1 MASGRPKAYPS
12 GGMDIPKQDTVA
24 ASPPRPAGW
33 LAWREWSGAFGDL
46 GTLVPFLLAY
56 IAVMKIDA
64 AGILLTFGAAMIVVG
79 LVYRTPFPVQPMKAI
94 GSVAATHTAAGVALT
109 GATFHLAALVTGI
122 VWLAIGASGAA
133 QRLVR
138 MVSRPVCFGVIL
150 GLGIALILEAVK
162 MMASSW
168 WIAAPALLGTFVL
181 LSRRRFPVMLLL
193 LVAGASLALFQRPEL
208 AGALAGVPV
217 EFRLPALTLGGFD
230 WSQVAVAAIVLVIP
244 QLPLTFGNAVVAIVE
259 ENNRVFP
266 DHPVTEKRVAI
277 STGLMNLFAGSLGGV
292 PMCHGAGGMAGHVR
306 FGARTGGA
314 PVILGVLL
322 VVTALFFSGAVETG
336 LALFPPAILGVILF
350 VAGSQLALGVC
361 EGWERK
367 DDRFVLI
374 VVAALSVW
382 NVGVAFLF
390 GLATQWLL
398 RRKLLEL

>member
-1 MASGRPKAYPS
+1 MEQTDARTDPAISGATAS
-12 GGMDIPKQDTVA
+12 A
-24 ASPPRPAGW
+24 APRRWFAPA
-33 LAWREWSGAFGDL
+33 EWSGAFGDL

-56 IAVMKIDA
+56 IAVVKIDP
-64 AGILLTFGAAMIVVG
+64 AGILLTFGVAMIVVG
-79 LVYRTPFPVQPMKAI
+79 FVYRTPFPVQPMKAI

-109 GATFHLAALVTGI
+109 AGTFHLAALLTGL

-133 QRLVR
+133 QRLSR
-138 MVSRPVCFGVIL
+138 LVSPAVCFGVIL
-150 GLGIALILEAVK
+150 GLGMALMLEAVK
-162 MMASSW
+162 MMAANW

-193 LVAGASLALFQRPEL
+193 LAVGGSVALLQQPEL
-208 AGALAGVPV
+208 ATALAEAPV
-217 EFRLPALTLGGFD
+217 GFRLPALTLGGLE
-230 WSQVAVAAIVLVIP
+230 WSHVAVATIVLVIP
-244 QLPLTFGNAVVAIVE
+244 QLPLTFGNALIAITE
-259 ENNRVFP
+259 ENNRLFP
-266 DHPVTEKRVAI
+266 ERPVTEKRVAI
-277 STGLMNLFAGSLGGV
+277 STGVMNLFAGSLGGV

-314 PVILGVLL
+314 PVILGTLL
-322 VVTALFFSGAVETG
+322 VVAALFFSGAVETG
-336 LALFPPAILGVILF
+336 LALFPVAILGVILF

-361 EGWERK
+361 DGWQQK

-374 VVAALSVW
+374 VVAALSIW

>member
-1 MASGRPKAYPS
+1 
-12 GGMDIPKQDTVA
+12 
-24 ASPPRPAGW
+24 
-33 LAWREWSGAFGDL
+33 
-46 GTLVPFLLAY
+46 
-56 IAVMKIDA
+56 
-64 AGILLTFGAAMIVVG
+64 
-79 LVYRTPFPVQPMKAI
+79 
-94 GSVAATHTAAGVALT
+94 
-109 GATFHLAALVTGI
+109 
-122 VWLAIGASGAA
+122 
-133 QRLVR
+133 
-138 MVSRPVCFGVIL
+138 VCFGVIL
-150 GLGIALILEAVK
+150 GLGIALILEATK

-193 LVAGASLALFQRPEL
+193 LVVGASLALFQRPEL
-208 AGALAGVPV
+208 AGALAEASVG
-217 EFRLPALTLGGFD
+217 FRLPALTLGGFD
-230 WSQVAVAAIVLVIP
+230 WTQLAVAAIVLVIP

-259 ENNRVFP
+259 ENNRIFP
-266 DHPVTEKRVAI
+266 DRPVTEKRVAV
-277 STGLMNLFAGSLGGV
+277 STGVMNLFAGSLGGV

-314 PVILGVLL
+314 PVILGGLL
-322 VVTALFFSGAVETG
+322 VIAALFFAGAVETG

-361 EGWERK
+361 EGWDRK

-398 RRKLLEL
+398 RRRLLEL

>member
-1 MASGRPKAYPS
+1 MEQADVRNDPAATGAAGGVSSAPETPRRWFAPS
-12 GGMDIPKQDTVA
+12 
-24 ASPPRPAGW
+24 
-33 LAWREWSGAFGDL
+33 EWSGAFGDL

-56 IAVMKIDA
+56 VAVAKIDA
-64 AGILLTFGAAMIVVG
+64 AGILLTFGVAMIVVG
-79 LVYRTPFPVQPMKAI
+79 FVYRTPFPVQPMKAI

-109 GATFHLAALVTGI
+109 GGTFHLAALLTGV
-122 VWLAIGASGAA
+122 VWLAIGASGAV

-138 MVSRPVCFGVIL
+138 LVSRPVCFGMIL
-150 GLGIALILEAVK
+150 GLGIALILEATK

-193 LVAGASLALFQRPEL
+193 LVVGASLALFRRPEL
-208 AGALAGVPV
+208 AGALAEAPMG
-217 EFRLPALTLGGFD
+217 FRLPALTLGGFD
-230 WSQVAVAAIVLVIP
+230 WSQLAVAAIVLVIP

-259 ENNRVFP
+259 ENNRIFP
-266 DHPVTEKRVAI
+266 DRPVTEKRVAI

-314 PVILGVLL
+314 PVILGV
-322 VVTALFFSGAVETG
+322 
-336 LALFPPAILGVILF
+336 ILF

-361 EGWERK
+361 EGWEKK

-398 RRKLLEL
+398 RRRLLEL